1 MRADF
6 QPDLGPQGA
15 AAGSRPPGRAGGSAI
30 RAGVLGVVALGL
42 VLAAFSWFTRPKGA
56 DHAKGAAGAPVRVD
70 VVASRDMAVIER
82 SVGAVMAETFVQVLP
97 QVTGRLER
105 QAFREGQFVRRG
117 ELLFEIDPRPYAA
130 AVAQAR
136 GVYDKDLAQLKNAQ
150 ADLQRFQTLYQQN
163 STSKQSLDT
172 AAANA
177 AVLAAAAASDKA
189 ALQAAQL
196 NLDYTKIRS
205 PIDGKTGPVLVQP
218 GNIASP
224 SSSTALVTIAQV
236 RPVKVSFT
244 LPQTDLP
251 RIQARQR
258 TGRLLAR
265 LEVPGAGGGGYTAPV
280 DFVANSVNAQSGT
293 IELRA
298 TFRNDDLALVPGQ
311 LVQLVVELGDL
322 PGALVVPRNAVND
335 SPAGPYVYVVEQNKA
350 VLKPVNVQ
358 FDDGTDDAVTGDLHP
373 GQVVITEGQLR
384 VDAGGKVHV
393 LGRSVPPPKL
403 ASDKIHPAR

>member
-6 QPDLGPQGA
+6 QQDPGPNGA
-15 AAGSRPPGRAGGSAI
+15 AVSAPRARAPRPGL
-30 RAGVLGVVALGL
+30 RAGVMGVAALAL
-42 VLAAFSWFTRPKGA
+42 VLGAFSWFTRPKEA
-56 DHAKGAAGAPVRVD
+56 DHAKASAGPPVRVG
-70 VVASRDMAVIER
+70 VAARRDMAVVER
-82 SVGAVMAETFVQVLP
+82 SVGSVMAQTFVQVLP
-97 QVTGRLER
+97 QVTGKLER

-150 ADLQRFQTLYQQN
+150 ADLQRFESLYQQN
-163 STSKQSLDT
+163 STSKQSRDT

-177 AVLAAAAASDKA
+177 AVMAATAASDKA
-189 ALQAAQL
+189 ALEAARL
-196 NLDYTKIRS
+196 NLGYTKIRS

-218 GNIASP
+218 GNIANA

-244 LPQTDLP
+244 LPQSDLP

-258 TGRLLAR
+258 TGKLLVR
-265 LEVPGAGGGGYTAPV
+265 LEVPGLGGGGYTAPV

-298 TFRNDDLALVPGQ
+298 TFRNEDLALVPGQ
-311 LVQLVVELGDL
+311 LVQAVVELGDL
-322 PGALVVPRNAVND
+322 SDAIVVPRNAVND
-335 SPAGPYVYVVEQNKA
+335 SPTGPYVYVVERNKA
-350 VLKPVNVQ
+350 VMRPVTVR
-358 FDDGTDDAVTGDLHP
+358 FDDGADDAVTGDLHP
-373 GQVVITEGQLR
+373 GDVVITEGQLR
-384 VDAGGKVHV
+384 VDPGGKVHV
-393 LGRSVPPPKL
+393 LGPSMPAPKL
-403 ASDKIHPAR
+403 ASDRIHPAR

>member
-6 QPDLGPQGA
+6 QQDPGPNGA
-15 AAGSRPPGRAGGSAI
+15 AVSAPPARAPRSAV
-30 RAGVLGVVALGL
+30 RAGVMGVTALAL

-56 DHAKGAAGAPVRVD
+56 DHAKAGSAGAPVRVG
-70 VVASRDMAVIER
+70 VATRRDMAVVER
-82 SVGAVMAETFVQVLP
+82 SVGSVMAQTFVQVLP
-97 QVTGRLER
+97 QVTGKLER
-105 QAFREGQFVRRG
+105 QDFHEGQFVRRG

-130 AVAQAR
+130 AAAQAR

-150 ADLQRFQTLYQQN
+150 ADLQRFESLYQQN
-163 STSKQSLDT
+163 STSKQSRDT

-177 AVLAAAAASDKA
+177 EVMAATAASDKA
-189 ALQAAQL
+189 ALEAALL

-218 GNIASP
+218 GNIANA

-244 LPQTDLP
+244 LPQSDLP

-258 TGRLLAR
+258 TGKLLAR
-265 LEVPGAGGGGYTAPV
+265 LEVPGAGGGAYTAPV

-298 TFRNDDLALVPGQ
+298 TFRNEDLALVPGQ
-311 LVQLVVELGDL
+311 LVQVVVELGDL
-322 PGALVVPRNAVND
+322 SDAIVVPRDAVND
-335 SPAGPYVYVVEQNKA
+335 SPTGPYVYAVERNKA
-350 VLKPVNVQ
+350 VMKSVSVL
-358 FDDGTDDAVTGDLHP
+358 FDDGADDAVSGDLHP
-373 GQVVITEGQLR
+373 GDVVITEGQLR
-384 VDAGGKVHV
+384 VDEGGKVHV
-393 LGRSVPPPKL
+393 LGPSTPAPKL
-403 ASDKIHPAR
+403 ASDRIHPAR